1 MSYLLYSKLLKATGW
16 DFSHDDLRFLGFP
29 RYILEPLIVSM
40 NLHVRTLMTNDIE
53 MIYLANVI
61 CKGKDLV
68 NASKIWKF
76 VFHIPRV
83 LCARTTLKIIITF
96 TKRGIQAYFA
106 FKLSGAFPEK
116 VAQNTWLIL
125 HNWIWTSL
133 FWLKALTLSQV
144 EQLS

>member
-1 MSYLLYSKLLKATGW
+1 
-16 DFSHDDLRFLGFP
+16 
-29 RYILEPLIVSM
+29 
-40 NLHVRTLMTNDIE
+40 MTNDIE
-53 MIYLANVI
+53 MFYLANVI
-61 CKGKDLV
+61 CKGRDLL

-83 LCARTTLKIIITF
+83 FCARTTLKIMTTLHYITFKIMTF
-96 TKRGIQAYFA
+96 TKRGIQAYFP